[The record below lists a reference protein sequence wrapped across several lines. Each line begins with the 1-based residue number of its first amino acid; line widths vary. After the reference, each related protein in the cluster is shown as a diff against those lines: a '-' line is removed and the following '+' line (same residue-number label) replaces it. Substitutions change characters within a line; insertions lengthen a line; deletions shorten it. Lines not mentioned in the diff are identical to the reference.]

1 MATVAARPGLAVGGG
16 VPDRDV
22 TLEELEREAAAVWAT
37 LGRHA
42 VIWLSGEL
50 GAGKTAFVQAVT
62 RAARAQPARS
72 PTYALVHEYASPE
85 GPVIHVDCYRLRTP
99 DEALDLDLGA
109 LRRRARLLLIEWP
122 ERAGRYAPEPDL
134 HLRLHH
140 VPDPERRHLERVA

>member
-1 MATVAARPGLAVGGG
+1 

-22 TLEELEREAAAVWAT
+22 TLAELEQEAVMVWRT
-37 LGRHA
+37 LPPHG
-42 VIWLSGEL
+42 VVWLSGEL

-72 PTYALVHEYASPE
+72 PTYALVHEYASPD

-99 DEALDLDLGA
+99 DEAIDLDLAA
-109 LRRRARLLLIEWP
+109 LRRQARLLLIEWP
-122 ERAGRYAPEPDL
+122 ERAGRHAPAPDL

-140 VPDPERRHLERVA
+140 VADPARRRLERVA

>member
-1 MATVAARPGLAVGGG
+1 

-22 TLEELEREAAAVWAT
+22 TLEELECEAAAAW
-37 LGRHA
+37 HA
-42 VIWLSGEL
+42 VGAHGVIWLSGDL

-72 PTYALVHEYASPE
+72 PTYALVHEYASPD

-109 LRRRARLLLIEWP
+109 LRQRARLLLIEWP
-122 ERAGRYAPEPDL
+122 ERAGRYAPAPDL
-134 HLRLHH
+134 HLRLYH
-140 VPDPERRHLERVA
+140 VPDPARRRLERVA

>member
-1 MATVAARPGLAVGGG
+1 M
-16 VPDRDV
+16 PDRDV
-22 TLEELEREAAAVWAT
+22 TLEELEREAARAWGVV
-37 LGRHA
+37 GPHG

-99 DEALDLDLGA
+99 DEAFDLDLEA

-122 ERAGRYAPEPDL
+122 ERAGRYAPAPDL

-140 VPDPERRHLERVA
+140 VPDPERRRLEQVA